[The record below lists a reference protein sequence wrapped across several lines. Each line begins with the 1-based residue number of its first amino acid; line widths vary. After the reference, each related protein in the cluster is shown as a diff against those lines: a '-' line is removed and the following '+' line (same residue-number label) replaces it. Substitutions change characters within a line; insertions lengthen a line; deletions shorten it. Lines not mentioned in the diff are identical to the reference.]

1 MNDRVGVVYDLG
13 YTPYEGERRGRRG
26 AFVTTV
32 KDGVARVFGIR
43 RGARKKILPFLLL
56 GLALIPAVVF
66 VGFAFL
72 LSTFSPDA
80 ESPFGSYSSYFA
92 LAGTI
97 VLLFVALAAPE
108 LLIPD
113 RRYGVL
119 SIYSSRPTTADDYVA
134 ARASALFIAIAIF
147 LLVPQLLM
155 YVGFSALSSDGFAT
169 ALVDNAIELPRILL
183 AAIAFMV
190 AYGSVAL
197 LVSTIASR
205 KAVAAGA
212 ILGLFIIGTGV
223 ASGLVQAVSVP
234 GHRFAAFFALAEHP
248 LHVTEWIFGTSSPDG
263 VMRSAGFDAW
273 VSLLIIVGLAVVSAV
288 IVTLRYRRWM

>member
-155 YVGFSALSSDGFAT
+155 YVGFSALSPDGFAT

-197 LVSTIASR
+197 LVSTITSR

-288 IVTLRYRRWM
+288 VVTLRYRRWM